1 MNHILQ
7 PSTINPLSK
16 LLLVHEWVLSRKQS
30 LLLTPLSE
38 ELSSISVD
46 EVHNLYDHCI
56 DNAWD
61 EQQYSCP
68 ECGVLIVN

>member
-1 MNHILQ
+1 MICVICSDVVQ
-7 PSTINPLSK
+7 
-16 LLLVHEWVLSRKQS
+16 VGVLCIKPS

-38 ELSSISVD
+38 ELGSISVD
-46 EVHNLYDHCI
+46 EVHNLYDHSV

-68 ECGVLIVN
+68 ERGVLVVD